1 MKHLLCAL
9 LLVGGAAWA
18 QAPAGTASDAAAP
31 AAASAAPA
39 PLAAVQGQNIF
50 EVRPDASQEPGYAGQ
65 TNGERAKVQPG
76 NNAPMWRQVSD
87 GVTGYSS
94 LPKSQAPEAGNL
106 IQPFVQYPGSRYTT
120 AGQAWREVRNHWI
133 IPYGAALL
141 GIIVLAMAIFYL
153 AKGPM
158 GHEHPETGGR
168 KIERFTPFE
177 RAAHWSNA
185 IAFVTLAV
193 TGILMAFGKF
203 FLLPVLGAQLFGW
216 LAYAAKNVHN
226 FMGPLFAVS
235 LTVIILT
242 FIKDN
247 IANRADFV
255 WLSKAG
261 GMFGDQQVPSHR
273 FNAGE
278 KGMFWWG
285 ITIPGV
291 FVVLSGLVLDKLIPG
306 WGLLRGEMQIAH
318 MVHATLAIWMMAL
331 LMGHIYMGTIGMR
344 GAYKAMKTGYVSEG
358 WAQEH
363 HELWAEDIRNGKIP
377 AQRSGVASAGQAS
390 HPQPAVGGNQ

>member
-141 GIIVLAMAIFYL
+141 GIVVLAMAIFYL

-261 GMFGDQQVPSHR
+261 GMFGDHQVPSHR

-377 AQRSGVASAGQAS
+377 AQRSGVASAGQAP

>member
-1 MKHLLCAL
+1 
-9 LLVGGAAWA
+9 
-18 QAPAGTASDAAAP
+18 
-31 AAASAAPA
+31 
-39 PLAAVQGQNIF
+39 
-50 EVRPDASQEPGYAGQ
+50 
-65 TNGERAKVQPG
+65 
-76 NNAPMWRQVSD
+76 
-87 GVTGYSS
+87 
-94 LPKSQAPEAGNL
+94 
-106 IQPFVQYPGSRYTT
+106 
-120 AGQAWREVRNHWI
+120 
-133 IPYGAALL
+133 LL
-141 GIIVLAMAIFYL
+141 GITVLALAIFFVT
-153 AKGPM
+153 KGTL
-158 GHEHPETGGR
+158 GHADAEAGGR
-168 KIERFTPFE
+168 RIERFTPFE

-185 IAFVTLAV
+185 IAFVTLAI

-235 LTVIILT
+235 LTVIIIT

-261 GMFGDQQVPSHR
+261 GMFTNKEVPSHR

-318 MVHATLAIWMMAL
+318 MVHATLALWMMAL
-331 LMGHIYMGTIGMR
+331 LLGHIYMGTIGMR
-344 GAYKAMKTGYVSEG
+344 GAYKAMKTGYVSEA
-358 WAQEH
+358 WAREH
-363 HELWAEDIRNGKIP
+363 HELWADDVRSGKIP
-377 AQRSGVASAGQAS
+377 AQRSGAATAAQTTGAA
-390 HPQPAVGGNQ
+390 PLG